1 MFVYTNNINPLISLY
16 SFQIKQKMRAL
27 DQTRH
32 LLILISPKSG
42 LHNDIIFYKLKPL
55 FQQKQKFKIN
65 LKLVS
70 MFCVSTSYITRKK

>member
-32 LLILISPKSG
+32 L
-42 LHNDIIFYKLKPL
+42 F
-55 FQQKQKFKIN
+55 N
-65 LKLVS
+65 LS
-70 MFCVSTSYITRKK
+70 